1 MFKNLKIK
9 PQYEH
14 TKVGL
19 FMFNL
24 CAWFT
29 EFLIKHRWLYY
40 ILACTWG
47 ILSTFIGILI
57 TGVLA
62 LAKAFSANI
71 TFFHFNWIYGIRV
84 GSDFWG
90 GLGLGLMFCRDQKS
104 GDNSYINDHEF
115 GHTFQNCLFGIFLP
129 FVVAMPSTIRFWH
142 RKIRARKGKQNK
154 PYDSIWFEDSATQCG
169 KYAVEQLAAKNK

>member
-19 FMFNL
+19 FLFNL

-40 ILACTWG
+40 VLACTWG
-47 ILSTFIGILI
+47 ILMTVIGILI

-62 LAKAFSANI
+62 IVKVFGANI
-71 TFFHFNWIYGIRV
+71 TFFHFN
-84 GSDFWG
+84 
-90 GLGLGLMFCRDQKS
+90 
-104 GDNSYINDHEF
+104 
-115 GHTFQNCLFGIFLP
+115 
-129 FVVAMPSTIRFWH
+129 
-142 RKIRARKGKQNK
+142 
-154 PYDSIWFEDSATQCG
+154 
-169 KYAVEQLAAKNK
+169 

>member
-19 FMFNL
+19 FLFNL

-47 ILSTFIGILI
+47 ILMTFIGILI

-62 LAKAFSANI
+62 IVKLFGANI
-71 TFFHFNWIYGIRV
+71 TFFPFYWIYGVKV
-84 GSDFWG
+84 GPDFWG
-90 GLGLGLMFCRDQKS
+90 GFEMGLMFCRDQKS
-104 GDNSYINDHEF
+104 SDSFINDHEW
-115 GHTFQNCLFGIFLP
+115 GHTFQNCLLGIFFP
-129 FVVAMPSTIRFWH
+129 FVVAIPSATRYWYREIRS
-142 RKIRARKGKQNK
+142 RKGKPNNK

-169 KYAVEQLAAKNK
+169 KYAVEQLAVKK